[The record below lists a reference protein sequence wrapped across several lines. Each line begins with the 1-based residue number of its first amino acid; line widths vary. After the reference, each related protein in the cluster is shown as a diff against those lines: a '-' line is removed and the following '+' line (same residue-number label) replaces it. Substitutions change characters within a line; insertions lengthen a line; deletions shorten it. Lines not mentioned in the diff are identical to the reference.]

1 MKTLIIYTTSN
12 SCTQK
17 AVGELAQ
24 KFSGEV
30 QRIDLKHSH
39 TPSLDEFDR
48 IIIGGSIQ
56 SSQIRQRI
64 NSFCLTHMHILRKKE
79 IGLFICSSEKPE
91 IARVKIENTFPE
103 ELHQLAKTE
112 AIFRGVFNLDEMN
125 LVRRVLVRKLGSM
138 RGNSSTPDFE
148 SIERFAMR
156 MEKTYHP
163 FLFLV

>member
-17 AVGELAQ
+17 AVAELSQ
-24 KFSGEV
+24 KLSGQV
-30 QRIDLKHSH
+30 QSIDLKHSQ

-56 SSQIRQRI
+56 SSQVRQRI
-64 NSFCLTHMHILRKKE
+64 NYFCLTHMHILRKKE
-79 IGLFICSSEKPE
+79 IGLFICSSEKAE

-112 AIFRGVFNLDEMN
+112 AIFSGVFNLEEMN
-125 LVRRVLVRKLGSM
+125 LVKRVLVTKLGSIL
-138 RGNSSTPDFE
+138 GNSPTPDFE
-148 SIERFAMR
+148 SIERFAVR

-163 FLFLV
+163 FLSLV

>member
-12 SCTQK
+12 SCTRK
-17 AVGELAQ
+17 AINELAQ
-24 KFSGEV
+24 KLSGEV
-30 QRIDLKHSH
+30 QSIDLKHSH
-39 TPSLDEFDR
+39 ETLLDDFNR

-56 SSQIRQRI
+56 SRQVRQRI

-79 IGLFICSSEKPE
+79 IGLFICCTEKPE

-112 AIFRGVFNLDEMN
+112 AIFRGVYNLDEMN
-125 LVRRVLVRKLGSM
+125 LVRRVLVRKLSSM
-138 RGNSSTPDFE
+138 RGNLPNPDFD
-148 SIERFAMR
+148 SIERFATR